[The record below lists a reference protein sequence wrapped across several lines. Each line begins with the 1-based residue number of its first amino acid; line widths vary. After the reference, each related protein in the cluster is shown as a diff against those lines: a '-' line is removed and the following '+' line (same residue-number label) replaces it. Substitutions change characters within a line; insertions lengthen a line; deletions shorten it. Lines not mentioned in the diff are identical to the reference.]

1 MKSLQPHKN
10 WLLLLLLFLVA
21 VINYFDR
28 QSLSILAPEVQRA
41 LSLSDQGY
49 AHIVSG
55 FLLASAIAYALA
67 GAIADRLGTRRA
79 MALFVTWWSLAELAT
94 GFVQSIPALWI
105 ARFNLGLGEP
115 GLWVAAPKA
124 VGESFPKE
132 DRTLAIGIYTC
143 GATLGAII
151 ALPIIAFLSMRFHWR
166 TVFILD
172 GAVGLLW
179 LPCWLL
185 FYRRPEPRSIL
196 DLTTQDLATRPTK
209 RSSFIE
215 VLRRPSVLRL
225 LVARGLTDPV
235 WYFYLFWF
243 PKFLLG
249 PEHFDLH
256 RVARAGWIVYLFA
269 GIGTILGGLAVKRLM
284 RIGLPVVS
292 SHLFMMAAA
301 AILVLSSPIIS
312 TQHSLP
318 SILAIGAT
326 VALAHMCWLTNLT
339 ALIVNLFR
347 SADVGTAAGIIAAG
361 SGLGGMIASELLGKL
376 VTNHGY
382 NLAFWVMGFLHITA
396 LTIIWPLRKSDSNP
410 AIRTGPSL

>member
-1 MKSLQPHKN
+1 VKN
-10 WLLLLLLFLVA
+10 SPPDRNWVLVSLLFLVA

-41 LSLSDQGY
+41 LSLTDRGY

-55 FLLASAIAYALA
+55 FLLASAIAYAVA
-67 GAIADRLGTRRA
+67 GAVADRLGTRRA

-105 ARFNLGLGEP
+105 TRFNLGLGEP

-132 DRTLAIGIYTC
+132 DRTLAIGTYTS

-151 ALPIIAFLSMRFHWR
+151 ALPIIAFLSTRFHWR

-185 FYRRPEPRSIL
+185 FYRRSEP
-196 DLTTQDLATRPTK
+196 LTTQNFTVHPKK
-209 RSSFIE
+209 RSSFLDI
-215 VLRRPSVLRL
+215 LRRPSVLRL
-225 LVARGLTDPV
+225 MVARGITDPV

-249 PEHFDLH
+249 PEHFALD
-256 RVARAGWIVYLFA
+256 RVARVGWIVYLFA
-269 GIGTILGGLAVKRLM
+269 GIGTILGGLGVKQLM
-284 RIGLPVVS
+284 RRGVAAAS
-292 SHLFMMAAA
+292 SHLFIMAASA
-301 AILVLSSPIIS
+301 VLVLCSPLIS
-312 TQHSLP
+312 IQQSLP
-318 SILAIGAT
+318 RILAIGAT

-339 ALIVNLFR
+339 ALVVNLFQ
-347 SADVGTAAGIIAAG
+347 SEDVGTAAGLVAAG
-361 SGLGGMIASELLGKL
+361 SGFGGMIASELLGKL
-376 VTNHGY
+376 VTSHGY
-382 NLAFWVMGFLHITA
+382 TPAFWVMGFLHITA
-396 LTIIWPLRKSDSNP
+396 LFIVWPLRHSAAYLS
-410 AIRTGPSL
+410 SSE